1 MSGGVDS
8 SVVAALMREAG
19 HDVIGITLQLYDH
32 GTATGRKGSCCAG
45 QDIHDA
51 RRVADALGIPH
62 YVLDYES
69 RFAAAVIDS
78 FAESYAAG
86 ETPIPCVTCNQQI
99 KFRDLLDTAK
109 ELGADVLATGHYI
122 QRRDGANGP
131 EMARAVDPDRDQS
144 YFLFATTPEQLRY
157 LWFPLGGMPKAQVRE
172 LARRFDL
179 PVAEKADSQDICF
192 VPTGRYTGVIER
204 LKPGALKPGDI
215 VHVDGRHLG
224 RHDGIV
230 NYTIGQRKGL
240 KISGPEPLYV
250 VRLDAARNEV
260 VVGPRDCLRTQK
272 LLLRNTNWL
281 GDEPLAQAACGGL
294 RIWARIRSSQPPQP
308 ATLFAE
314 ADGSATVVLEDG
326 EDGVAV
332 GQACVFY
339 ASDDND
345 ARLLGGGFIARTIAR
360 QAGAVAPELSRAAL
374 GK

>member
-1 MSGGVDS
+1 
-8 SVVAALMREAG
+8 MREAG

-32 GTATGRKGSCCAG
+32 GAATGRKGSCCAG

-69 RFAAAVIDS
+69 RFASAVIDS

-122 QRRDGANGP
+122 QRRDGTNGP

-144 YFLFATTPEQLRY
+144 YFLFATTPEQLRH
-157 LWFPLGGMPKAQVRE
+157 LWFPLGGIPKAQVRE

-192 VPTGRYTGVIER
+192 VPTGRYTDVIER

-281 GDEPLAQAACGGL
+281 GDVPIRAGGVRRIAHLGAYPLVTAPAAGDVDRRGGRIGHSCVRRRRGRGRGGSSL
-294 RIWARIRSSQPPQP
+294 R
-308 ATLFAE
+308 
-314 ADGSATVVLEDG
+314 VL
-326 EDGVAV
+326 
-332 GQACVFY
+332 C
-339 ASDDND
+339 
-345 ARLLGGGFIARTIAR
+345 
-360 QAGAVAPELSRAAL
+360 
-374 GK
+374 